1 MSVLVV
7 DDNILDRKYI
17 KYLIENNLGFET
29 HTAKDGVDALIKLNQ
44 RPYELLVTDL
54 LMPNMEGIELIE
66 RVDDLYPNIPI
77 VAMSGGNPY
86 YLYII
91 KKLGVDLIF
100 TKPIDTYKFLNT
112 IQRIYPAHNKQKR
125 IV

>member
-17 KYLIENNLGFET
+17 KYLIENNLGYESQ
-29 HTAKDGVDALIKLNQ
+29 TAKDGIDALKKLKQ
-44 RPYELLVTDL
+44 RPFDLVITDL

-66 RVDDLYPNIPI
+66 KIYSLYPKTLI
-77 VAMSGGNPY
+77 VTISGGNPY
-86 YLYII
+86 YLYIT
-91 KKLGVDLIF
+91 KKLGVDGIF
-100 TKPIDTYKFLNT
+100 TKPIDTSKFLKT
-112 IQRIYPAHNKQKR
+112 IRDILPIGTQKQ